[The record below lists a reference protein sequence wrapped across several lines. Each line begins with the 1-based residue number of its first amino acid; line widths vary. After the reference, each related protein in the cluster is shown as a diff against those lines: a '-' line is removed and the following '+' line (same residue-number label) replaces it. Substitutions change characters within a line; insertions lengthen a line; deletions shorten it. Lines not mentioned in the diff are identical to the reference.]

1 MVSVSSEVRKV
12 GMPKWQAAS
21 LCGQVE
27 GSPEILCPLTGRRRG
42 DFRVGGDYSAALLSG
57 LRERAVITL
66 RKKSLIGFLATLNR
80 DGIRYDYP
88 IVGMREQKPSMW

>member
-1 MVSVSSEVRKV
+1 MLRSQVWGRKGPPALFRVVPVEGQKMVSVSSEVRKV

-42 DFRVGGDYSAALLSG
+42 DFRVGGEYSAALIMLGFLSG
-57 LRERAVITL
+57 LRERAVIT
-66 RKKSLIGFLATLNR
+66 
-80 DGIRYDYP
+80 
-88 IVGMREQKPSMW
+88 